1 MKFHVNPGTMRPT
14 SDFPPKIDPRV
25 TSRRVR
31 MTTEHES
38 GGFERALKLAE
49 ERKFD
54 ELLEHLRVDDPRY
67 GRLVDTC
74 VRDERL
80 LPVCARAGVPA
91 LEVIE
96 LLVEHGA
103 SKRVLFRSGAY
114 NGQVHLLEAAR
125 ARGWSDECTYGDV
138 FFAAADGGDAALA
151 VFGWLV
157 NHRATLDS
165 GDHDGCLDGGN
176 WLIRLTGYEV
186 AFHSALANED
196 IDAAAYLM
204 DHSHDLF
211 VNCSDT
217 EPDKDI
223 VMEVANEGALKS
235 LDFLCE
241 RWGVEFV
248 TTSIDLHAGFE
259 PCYRAK
265 IKRWLQKRLKSPVK
279 EHLMSAMATLDT
291 VKENLP
297 EGAYLQIVTSLQ
309 KVYETM

>member
-1 MKFHVNPGTMRPT
+1 
-14 SDFPPKIDPRV
+14 
-25 TSRRVR
+25 
-31 MTTEHES
+31 
-38 GGFERALKLAE
+38 
-49 ERKFD
+49 
-54 ELLEHLRVDDPRY
+54 
-67 GRLVDTC
+67 
-74 VRDERL
+74 
-80 LPVCARAGVPA
+80 
-91 LEVIE
+91 
-96 LLVEHGA
+96 
-103 SKRVLFRSGAY
+103 
-114 NGQVHLLEAAR
+114 
-125 ARGWSDECTYGDV
+125 V
-138 FFAAADGGDAALA
+138 FFAAADGGDALA

-211 VNCSDT
+211 IRCSDT
-217 EPDKDI
+217 DPDKDI
-223 VMEVANEGALKS
+223 IMEVANEGAFKS

-241 RWGVEFV
+241 RWGADFV

-265 IKRWLQKRLKSPVK
+265 IKRWLQKRLKSPAK
-279 EHLMSAMATLDT
+279 EHLVNAMAALDT

-297 EGAYLQIVTSLQ
+297 EGAYLQIVTDLQ
-309 KVYETM
+309 GAYKGM

>member
-38 GGFERALKLAE
+38 DGFERAFRLAE
-49 ERKFD
+49 EHRFD
-54 ELLEHLRVDDPRY
+54 ELLEHLCVDDPRY

-80 LPVCARAGVPA
+80 LPRCSRAGVPA
-91 LEVIE
+91 LDVIE

-103 SKRVLFRSGAY
+103 PKRVLFRSAAY
-114 NGQVHLLEAAR
+114 NSQVDLLEAAR
-125 ARGWSDECTYGDV
+125 ARGWSDEFTYGDV
-138 FFAAADGGDAALA
+138 LYAAADGGDALA
-151 VFGWLV
+151 VFKWLV

-165 GDHDGCLDGGN
+165 DHNGCLNGGS
-176 WLIRLTGYEV
+176 WIIDDYSYWTAL
-186 AFHSALANED
+186 HSALANED
-196 IDAAAYLM
+196 IDAATYLL

-211 VNCSDT
+211 VRCPDT
-217 EPDKDI
+217 ESDKDI

-248 TTSIDLHAGFE
+248 TTSIDLHAVFE
-259 PCYRAK
+259 PCHRAK

-279 EHLMSAMATLDT
+279 EHLMNAMATLDT

-297 EGAYLQIVTSLQ
+297 EGAYLQIVTDLQ
-309 KVYETM
+309 GAYNGM

>member
-1 MKFHVNPGTMRPT
+1 
-14 SDFPPKIDPRV
+14 
-25 TSRRVR
+25 
-31 MTTEHES
+31 MTTEHGS
-38 GGFERALKLAE
+38 NGFKRAFKLAE
-49 ERKFD
+49 EHKFD

-91 LEVIE
+91 LDVID
-96 LLVEHGA
+96 LLVERGA
-103 SKRVLFRSGAY
+103 SKRVLFRSAAY
-114 NGQVHLLEAAR
+114 NGQVDLLEAAR

-138 FFAAADGGDAALA
+138 FFAAADGGDGLA
-151 VFGWLV
+151 VFKWLV

-165 GDHDGCLDGGN
+165 GDDYGYSDGGN
-176 WLIRLTGYEV
+176 WIIHDSLYGTAL
-186 AFHSALANED
+186 HSTLANED
-196 IDAAAYLM
+196 IDAAAYLL

-211 VNCSDT
+211 VRCPDI

-279 EHLMSAMATLDT
+279 EHLMNAMSTLDT

-309 KVYETM
+309 EAYKGM

>member
-1 MKFHVNPGTMRPT
+1 M
-14 SDFPPKIDPRV
+14 
-25 TSRRVR
+25 
-31 MTTEHES
+31 TEHES
-38 GGFERALKLAE
+38 DGFERAFKLAE

-80 LPVCARAGVPA
+80 LHVCARAGVPA

-103 SKRVLFRSGAY
+103 NKRYVFKSAAH
-114 NGQVHLLEAAR
+114 NGQVGLLEAAR

-138 FFAAADGGDAALA
+138 FFSAAEGGGDALA
-151 VFGWLV
+151 VFKWLV
-157 NHRATLDS
+157 NHRAMLDS
-165 GDHDGCLDGGN
+165 GDDYGRLDGGN
-176 WLIRLTGYEV
+176 WIIHDSFYGT
-186 AFHSALANED
+186 ALHWTLVNED
-196 IDAAAYLM
+196 IDAAAYLL
-204 DHSHDLF
+204 DNSRDLF
-211 VNCSDT
+211 VRCPGT

-223 VMEVANEGALKS
+223 VMDVASEGVLKS

-248 TTSIDLHAGFE
+248 TTSIDLHAGLE

-279 EHLMSAMATLDT
+279 EHLMNAMSTLDT
-291 VKENLP
+291 VKDRLP
-297 EGAYLQIVTSLQ
+297 EGAFLQIVTSLQ
-309 KVYETM
+309 GAYKGM

>member
-1 MKFHVNPGTMRPT
+1 
-14 SDFPPKIDPRV
+14 
-25 TSRRVR
+25 
-31 MTTEHES
+31 MTTEHGS
-38 GGFERALKLAE
+38 NGFERAFKLAE
-49 ERKFD
+49 EHKFD

-103 SKRVLFRSGAY
+103 NKRYVFKSAAH
-114 NGQVHLLEAAR
+114 NGQVDLLEAAR

-138 FFAAADGGDAALA
+138 FFSAAEGGDGLA
-151 VFGWLV
+151 VFKWLV
-157 NHRATLDS
+157 NHRAMLDS
-165 GDHDGCLDGGN
+165 GDDYGCLDGGN
-176 WLIRLTGYEV
+176 WIIHDSFYGN
-186 AFHSALANED
+186 ALQWTLGNED
-196 IDAAAYLM
+196 IDAAAYLL
-204 DHSHDLF
+204 DHSRDLF
-211 VNCSDT
+211 VRCSDT
-217 EPDKDI
+217 EPDKGV
-223 VMEVANEGALKS
+223 VMDVANEGALKS

-248 TTSIDLHAGFE
+248 TASIDLHAGFE

-279 EHLMSAMATLDT
+279 EHLMNAMSTLDT
-291 VKENLP
+291 VKDRLP
-297 EGAYLQIVTSLQ
+297 EGAFLQIVTSLQ
-309 KVYETM
+309 GAYKGM

>member
-1 MKFHVNPGTMRPT
+1 
-14 SDFPPKIDPRV
+14 
-25 TSRRVR
+25 

-38 GGFERALKLAE
+38 DGFERALKLAE

-54 ELLEHLRVDDPRY
+54 ELLENLRVDDPRY

-103 SKRVLFRSGAY
+103 NKRYVFKSAAH
-114 NGQVHLLEAAR
+114 NGQVDLLEAAR

-138 FFAAADGGDAALA
+138 FFSAAEGGDALA
-151 VFGWLV
+151 VLKWLV
-157 NHRATLDS
+157 NHRAMLDS
-165 GDHDGCLDGGN
+165 GDDYGCLDGGN
-176 WLIRLTGYEV
+176 WIIHDSFYGN
-186 AFHSALANED
+186 ALQWTLVNED
-196 IDAAAYLM
+196 IDAAAYLL
-204 DHSHDLF
+204 DHSRDLF
-211 VNCSDT
+211 VRCSDT
-217 EPDKDI
+217 EPDKGI
-223 VMEVANEGALKS
+223 VMDVANEGALKS

-279 EHLMSAMATLDT
+279 EHLMNAMSTLDT
-291 VKENLP
+291 VKDRLP
-297 EGAYLQIVTSLQ
+297 EGAFLQIVTSLQ
-309 KVYETM
+309 GAYKGM

>member
-1 MKFHVNPGTMRPT
+1 
-14 SDFPPKIDPRV
+14 
-25 TSRRVR
+25 

-38 GGFERALKLAE
+38 DGFERALKLAE

-54 ELLEHLRVDDPRY
+54 ELLENLRVDDPRY

-103 SKRVLFRSGAY
+103 NKRYVFKSAAH
-114 NGQVHLLEAAR
+114 NGQVDLLEAAR

-138 FFAAADGGDAALA
+138 FFSAAEGGDGLA

-157 NHRATLDS
+157 NHRAMLDS
-165 GDHDGCLDGGN
+165 GDDYGCLDGGN

-186 AFHSALANED
+186 AFYSALANED

-204 DHSHDLF
+204 DHSRDLF
-211 VNCSDT
+211 VRCSDT
-217 EPDKDI
+217 QPDKDI
-223 VMEVANEGALKS
+223 VMEVADEGALKS

-248 TTSIDLHAGFE
+248 TTSIADFEHVQE
-259 PCYRAK
+259 PCYHAK
-265 IKRWLQKRLKSPVK
+265 IKRWLQKRLKIPVK
-279 EHLMSAMATLDT
+279 EHLMNAMATLDT

-297 EGAYLQIVTSLQ
+297 EGAYLQIVRDLQ
-309 KVYETM
+309 GAYKGM

>member
-1 MKFHVNPGTMRPT
+1 MKFHVNPGTPRPT

-31 MTTEHES
+31 MTTEHKS
-38 GGFERALKLAE
+38 DGFERAFRLAE
-49 ERKFD
+49 EHRFD
-54 ELLEHLRVDDPRY
+54 ELLEHLCVDDPRY

-80 LPVCARAGVPA
+80 LPRCSRAGVPA
-91 LEVIE
+91 LDVIE

-103 SKRVLFRSGAY
+103 PKRVLFRSAAY
-114 NGQVHLLEAAR
+114 NSQVDLLEAAR

-138 FFAAADGGDAALA
+138 LYAAADGGDALA
-151 VFGWLV
+151 VFKWLV

-165 GDHDGCLDGGN
+165 GDHNGCLDGGN
-176 WLIRLTGYEV
+176 WIIHDSLYGT
-186 AFHSALANED
+186 ALHWTLVKED
-196 IDAAAYLM
+196 IDAAAYLL
-204 DHSHDLF
+204 DHSRDLF
-211 VNCSDT
+211 VRCSDT
-217 EPDKDI
+217 ESDKDI

-248 TTSIDLHAGFE
+248 TTSIDLHAVFE
-259 PCYRAK
+259 PCYHAK
-265 IKRWLQKRLKSPVK
+265 IKRWLQKRLKSSVK
-279 EHLMSAMATLDT
+279 EHLMNAMATLDT

-297 EGAYLQIVTSLQ
+297 EGAYLQIVRDLQ
-309 KVYETM
+309 GAYKGM